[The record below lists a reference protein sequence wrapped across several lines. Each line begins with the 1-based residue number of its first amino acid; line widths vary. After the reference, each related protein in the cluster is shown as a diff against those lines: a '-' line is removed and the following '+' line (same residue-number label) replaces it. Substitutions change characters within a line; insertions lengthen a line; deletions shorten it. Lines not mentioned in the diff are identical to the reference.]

1 MASGAGAFHQTT
13 RRYGPKI
20 QAAVAFVL
28 TGHALVFSYNCINAC
43 DADKIII
50 LTFEA
55 GVIPNTVPLCVAN
68 ISPELHKETVQVQ
81 KGEILQ

>member
-20 QAAVAFVL
+20 LATVH
-28 TGHALVFSYNCINAC
+28 TGHALVFSYNSSAC
-43 DADKIII
+43 DSDKIII
-50 LTFEA
+50 LIFEV
-55 GVIPNTVPLCVAN
+55 GVLPNTVPLCVAN
-68 ISPELHKETVQVQ
+68 ISPQLYKETVQVQ